1 MQHSFAETID
11 MSNVSMTDRSEI
23 LDEGKP
29 FSGLA
34 VISFVLSL
42 LGILSVKFVPF
53 IPIALTAVGLG
64 VLAKILGRKNDYN
77 GFSMVL
83 AVLAVSIGILSV
95 TSGLLARNFSTQA
108 DLAQATKLAETY
120 LDSIH
125 KKDFD
130 RIALL
135 NGTEAPPEEFDRRK
149 PTEQEQFLFRKKTL
163 QMNPIYQEIVALPE
177 SPKWTF
183 VRLDSEDDNSY
194 FCDYRLI
201 YRDANRAKS
210 PLYKISIR
218 RNQPKGGPY
227 VHPEKR
233 DRELTEEDF
242 KVVWTVEFLDT
253 TR

>member
-1 MQHSFAETID
+1 

-23 LDEGKP
+23 LDESKP
-29 FSGLA
+29 FSVLA
-34 VISFVLSL
+34 VIAFVLSL
-42 LGILSVKFVPF
+42 LGALSIKFVPF
-53 IPIALTAVGLG
+53 IPIALAAVGLG
-64 VLAKILGRKNDYN
+64 VLAKILGRKNDYS

-83 AVLAVSIGILSV
+83 AILAVSIGVLAV

-108 DLAQATKLAETY
+108 DLSQATKLAETY
-120 LDSIH
+120 LELIH
-125 KKDFD
+125 KQDFD

-149 PTEQEQFLFRKKTL
+149 PSEKEQFLFRKKTL
-163 QMNPIYQEIVALPE
+163 QMNPIYQEIAALSE
-177 SPKWTF
+177 SPKWTL

-194 FCDYRLI
+194 FCDYRLV

-210 PLYKISIR
+210 PLYKISVR

-233 DRELTEEDF
+233 DRELTEDDF
-242 KVVWTVEFLDT
+242 KVIWTVEFLDT
-253 TR
+253 LR